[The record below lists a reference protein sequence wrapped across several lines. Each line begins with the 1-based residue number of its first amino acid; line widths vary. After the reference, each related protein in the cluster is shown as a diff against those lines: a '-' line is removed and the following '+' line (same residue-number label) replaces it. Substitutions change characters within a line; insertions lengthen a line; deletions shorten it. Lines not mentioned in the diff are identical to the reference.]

1 MGGRRGV
8 WILGAAMLALAV
20 PAVAEACP
28 VCFGQAE
35 GPAAEAL
42 NRGVLVMLGVVGAV
56 QFGFVALFVGIWRR
70 GKRLA
75 QQREGFTVING
86 GNR

>member
-1 MGGRRGV
+1 MRVHPPNAWAWR
-8 WILGAAMLALAV
+8 IGAALLLLALPEA
-20 PAVAEACP
+20 AEACP

-35 GPAAEAL
+35 GPAAEAV
-42 NRGVLVMLGVVGAV
+42 NRGVMVMLGVVGAV

-75 QQREGFTVING
+75 EREKS
-86 GNR
+86 